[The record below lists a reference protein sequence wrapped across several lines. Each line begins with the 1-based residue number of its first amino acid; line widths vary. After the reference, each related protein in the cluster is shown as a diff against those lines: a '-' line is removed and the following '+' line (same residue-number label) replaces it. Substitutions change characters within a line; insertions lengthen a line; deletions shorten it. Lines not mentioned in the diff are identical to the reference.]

1 MLIVSSFLLTT
12 FPLTVITL
20 SNWIFSNNSKL
31 LLFLSI
37 IISGCNPSEVD
48 ITVYTSDVGATLE
61 GDIIEV
67 PIKAS
72 FTLYSDDEDG
82 DLDRATAI
90 AEKYLSQDSIF
101 SQSSGDWGETLVIET
116 TIPMGTLENLKNYL
130 ASNNRVAVIIV
141 EDIGEIEL
149 SLNPTEYADAL
160 NSELSDI
167 NFMLGFELPADSTNF
182 RIISDS
188 RNDVQID
195 ATAVFVSEKPYLYFS
210 KTIKKR
216 GEAEIVF
223 KGTSDSVYNEIYPV
237 VYISYPL

>member
-1 MLIVSSFLLTT
+1 MRKI
-12 FPLTVITL
+12 L
-20 SNWIFSNNSKL
+20 S

-82 DLDRATAI
+82 DLERATAI

-101 SQSSGDWGETLVIET
+101 SQSSGDWGETLVVET
-116 TIPMGTLENLKNYL
+116 TIPMGTLENLQNYL
-130 ASNNRVAVIIV
+130 LSNNRVAVIVV
-141 EDIGEIEL
+141 EDTGELEL
-149 SLNPTEYADAL
+149 SLYPTEYTDAL

-167 NFMLGFELPADSTNF
+167 NFMLGFTLPADSTNF
-182 RIISDS
+182 RIVSDS
-188 RNDVQID
+188 RNDVEVN
-195 ATAVFVSEKPYLYFS
+195 ATAVFVSKKPYLYFS
-210 KTIKKR
+210 KTLKKR
-216 GEAEIVF
+216 DEAEIVF
-223 KGTSDSVYNEIYPV
+223 KGTSDSVYSEIYPV
-237 VYISYPL
+237 VYINFPL

>member
-1 MLIVSSFLLTT
+1 MRKI
-12 FPLTVITL
+12 L
-20 SNWIFSNNSKL
+20 S

-101 SQSSGDWGETLVIET
+101 SQSSGDWGETLVVET
-116 TIPMGTLENLKNYL
+116 TIPMGTLENLQNYL
-130 ASNNRVAVIIV
+130 LSNNRVAVIVV
-141 EDIGEIEL
+141 EETGEVEL
-149 SLNPTEYADAL
+149 SLYPTEYTDAL

-167 NFMLGFELPADSTNF
+167 NFMLGFTLPADSTNF
-182 RIISDS
+182 RIVSDS
-188 RNDVQID
+188 RNDVD
-195 ATAVFVSEKPYLYFS
+195 VNATAVFVSKKPYLYFS
-210 KTIKKR
+210 KTLKKR
-216 GEAEIVF
+216 DEAEIVF
-223 KGTSDSVYNEIYPV
+223 KGTSDSVYSEIYPV
-237 VYISYPL
+237 VYINFPL

>member
-1 MLIVSSFLLTT
+1 MVCMK
-12 FPLTVITL
+12 
-20 SNWIFSNNSKL
+20 NNFKKIISL
-31 LLFLSI
+31 LLLAMF
-37 IISGCNPSEVD
+37 ISSCAPSDVD
-48 ITVYTSDVGATLE
+48 LVVYTTDVDAVLD
-61 GDIIEV
+61 GDIVEV

-90 AEKYLSQDSIF
+90 AEKYLSKDSIF

-223 KGTSDSVYNEIYPV
+223 KGTSDSIYNEIYPV

>member
-1 MLIVSSFLLTT
+1 MVCMK
-12 FPLTVITL
+12 
-20 SNWIFSNNSKL
+20 NNFKKIISL
-31 LLFLSI
+31 LLLAVF
-37 IISGCNPSEVD
+37 ISSCAPSDVD
-48 ITVYTSDVGATLE
+48 LVVYTTDVDAVLD
-61 GDIIEV
+61 GDIVEV

-90 AEKYLSQDSIF
+90 AEKYLSKDSIF

-116 TIPMGTLENLKNYL
+116 TIPMGTLENLQNYL

>member
-1 MLIVSSFLLTT
+1 MRKI
-12 FPLTVITL
+12 L
-20 SNWIFSNNSKL
+20 S

-223 KGTSDSVYNEIYPV
+223 KGTSDSIYNEIYPV

>member
-1 MLIVSSFLLTT
+1 MRKI
-12 FPLTVITL
+12 L
-20 SNWIFSNNSKL
+20 S

-101 SQSSGDWGETLVIET
+101 SQSSGDWGETLVVET
-116 TIPMGTLENLKNYL
+116 TIPMGTLENLQNYL
-130 ASNNRVAVIIV
+130 LSNNRVAVIVV
-141 EDIGEIEL
+141 EDIGEVEL
-149 SLNPTEYADAL
+149 SLYPTEYTDAL

-167 NFMLGFELPADSTNF
+167 NFMLGFTLPADSTNF
-182 RIISDS
+182 RIVSDS
-188 RNDVQID
+188 RNDVEVN
-195 ATAVFVSEKPYLYFS
+195 ATAVFVSKKPYLYFS
-210 KTIKKR
+210 KTLKKR
-216 GEAEIVF
+216 DEAEIIF

-237 VYISYPL
+237 VYINFPL

>member
-1 MLIVSSFLLTT
+1 MRKI
-12 FPLTVITL
+12 L
-20 SNWIFSNNSKL
+20 S

-101 SQSSGDWGETLVIET
+101 SQSSGDWGETLVVET
-116 TIPMGTLENLKNYL
+116 TIPMGTLENLQNYL
-130 ASNNRVAVIIV
+130 LSNNRVAVIV
-141 EDIGEIEL
+141 VKDTGELEL
-149 SLNPTEYADAL
+149 SLYPTEYTDAL

-167 NFMLGFELPADSTNF
+167 NFMLGFTLPADSTNF
-182 RIISDS
+182 RIVSDS
-188 RNDVQID
+188 RNDVD
-195 ATAVFVSEKPYLYFS
+195 VNATAVFVSKKPYLYFS
-210 KTIKKR
+210 KTLKKR
-216 GEAEIVF
+216 DEAEIVF
-223 KGTSDSVYNEIYPV
+223 KGTSDSVYSEIYPV
-237 VYISYPL
+237 VYINFPL